1 VDRRVGAGVAHAPVC
16 IQIHKAS
23 FTRGL
28 DIATTTTHQV
38 HHVQTTT
45 PSVRQTNCI
54 WCTTVTR
61 NDFFEL
67 MMMDRSAGSSSGSSS
82 NGSGNNFLW
91 LLKSSLP
98 RIFSSWSMGRST
110 SSGNIS
116 GSIITSSSAIRTSL
130 STQSRESRS
139 SFHLHSSFFKKS
151 RKLSCLKSKFSEGL
165 NCTDTLLNETPQS
178 SFAIKRMHNQ

>member
-1 VDRRVGAGVAHAPVC
+1 MDRRVGAGVAHAPVC

-45 PSVRQTNCI
+45 PSVRQPNCI
-54 WCTTVTR
+54 WCTTITR

-67 MMMDRSAGSSSGSSS
+67 MMMDRSAGSSSGSGSS
-82 NGSGNNFLW
+82 SSHGSGNNFLW

-130 STQSRESRS
+130 STQSRESRY
-139 SFHLHSSFFKKS
+139 SFIYIRVFF
-151 RKLSCLKSKFSEGL
+151 LK
-165 NCTDTLLNETPQS
+165 
-178 SFAIKRMHNQ
+178 